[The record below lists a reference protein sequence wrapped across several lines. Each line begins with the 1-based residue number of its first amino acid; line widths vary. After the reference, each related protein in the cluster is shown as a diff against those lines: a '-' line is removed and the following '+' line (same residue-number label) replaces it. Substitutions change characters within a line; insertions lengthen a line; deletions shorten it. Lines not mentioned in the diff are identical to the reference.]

1 MCQPTT
7 EFLDIR
13 SHGMSAIVQEEG
25 RLSCGRIHGIVHS
38 ELRHGQHLVPSVLTI
53 PGKGSEVIFQ
63 CPVHYLCLTVRL
75 WMERRTHFLLHF
87 PLFRE
92 PTEEC

>member
-1 MCQPTT
+1 
-7 EFLDIR
+7 
-13 SHGMSAIVQEEG
+13 MSAIVQEEG

-38 ELRHGQHLVPSVLTI
+38 KLRHGQHLVPSILTI
-53 PGKGSEVIFQ
+53 PGKGSEVILQ

-87 PLFRE
+87 PLFHE